1 MFFYFNTTAVGNTLA
16 VAISS
21 RSLNISFPF
30 SHDIKVTF
38 ILKEKSISQVPLNLI
53 NLEYMYDCVHMHMS
67 THPDPH

>member
-53 NLEYMYDCVHMHMS
+53 NLEYDCVHIHMF
-67 THPDPH
+67 THPGPH